1 MKALDGRPMP
11 VVVGAEHR
19 WVDVRGVQLH
29 VAEVGQGRPVVLLHG
44 LLQHWYAW
52 RKLVPLQSGEYRLV
66 CVDLR
71 GFGWSEQARR
81 GYDLAS
87 LGSDVVAL
95 LDTLG
100 LARVDVVA
108 HDFGAG
114 VAFEMCLRAPHR
126 VGNLISLNMVHPWP
140 ERRHLFLN
148 MWRMWFTALWEYP
161 VAGRLVLRHWP
172 AFTRYLLR
180 REVAHPGA
188 WGEAELDEFVEATR
202 CSARAN
208 QALLWQYVVHDIPAL
223 VFRARRHQR
232 LSVPTLVLAGA
243 NDPVIPPNLLA
254 GGDKHAD
261 HLEVRVV
268 ADGGH
273 YLHEEHPSI
282 VAGAVRD
289 MLDTPSAAS
298 PTVATETGQLPA

>member
-52 RKLVPLQSGEYRLV
+52 RKLVPLLSGEYRLV

-161 VAGRLVLRHWP
+161 VAGRWCCAEVIRRTRPPPPGPSVVMRLRP
-172 AFTRYLLR
+172 TSSSCTR
-180 REVAHPGA
+180 
-188 WGEAELDEFVEATR
+188 T
-202 CSARAN
+202 
-208 QALLWQYVVHDIPAL
+208 
-223 VFRARRHQR
+223 
-232 LSVPTLVLAGA
+232 
-243 NDPVIPPNLLA
+243 
-254 GGDKHAD
+254 
-261 HLEVRVV
+261 
-268 ADGGH
+268 
-273 YLHEEHPSI
+273 
-282 VAGAVRD
+282 
-289 MLDTPSAAS
+289 
-298 PTVATETGQLPA
+298 TVASRASIG